1 MNLAPREVV
10 SRRMRFSLPPSPRVP
25 PHLVALA
32 GMGAFLLDMALAG
45 ALLLALVD
53 RLAPPQDLPWKPFSL
68 NQPLGLATAGKLA
81 RIAAAPAACREALS
95 EGGVTFTDQPA
106 REEGFCSTRD
116 TLRFASRLAPAAPTM
131 TCPMALSYV
140 LWERQ
145 VLAPAAREILG
156 SPLRRVDHYGTYACR
171 TIYGRP
177 GERPSQHARANALDV
192 AGFQLSDGPKLSIIA
207 DFRDPGP
214 EGRFLRAARDGACR
228 VFGAVLGPDYNAAH
242 ADHLHLDHSPYHLCR

>member
-1 MNLAPREVV
+1 
-10 SRRMRFSLPPSPRVP
+10 MRLTLPPSPRVP

-32 GMGAFLLDMALAG
+32 EVGAFLLDMALAG
-45 ALLLALVD
+45 LLLFALID

-68 NQPLGLATAGKLA
+68 NQPLGLATAGKLS
-81 RIAAAPAACREALS
+81 RIAGDPAACRAALR
-95 EGGVTFTDQPA
+95 EGGVTFTDQPV
-106 REEGFCSTRD
+106 RKKDFCSTRD
-116 TLRFASRLAPAAPTM
+116 TVRFASRLAPA
-131 TCPMALSYV
+131 PMALSYV

-145 VLAPAAREILG
+145 VLAPAATEILG
-156 SPLRRVDHYGTYACR
+156 ARVTRVDHFGTYACR

-192 AGFQLSDGPKLSIIA
+192 AGVRLSDGRKLSIIG

-214 EGRFLRAARDGACR
+214 EGRFLRAARDGACKL
-228 VFGAVLGPDYNAAH
+228 FGAVLSPDYNAAH